1 MNIIDIDQIRKIYK
15 LDKTEVVALSGIDL
29 SVKEKS
35 FISIIGPSGSG
46 KTTLLNI
53 IGCIDK
59 PTEGNVRFMGKDVIK
74 LKDNDLSAMRNRE
87 IGFIFQTFNLI
98 PVFSA
103 FENIEYPLIIAK
115 IPREERKKRVRL
127 MLEEVGIAEFSRH
140 KPSEL
145 SGGQRQRVSI
155 ARALVVNPKLVLA
168 DEPTANLD
176 TKTGEVII
184 ELMKKMNKEFA
195 TTFIFSTHDEK
206 IMKHAREIIHIRDGR
221 IENNKAEGTKK
232 YAKS

>member
-1 MNIIDIDQIRKIYK
+1 MNIIDINQIRKIYK
-15 LDKTEVVALSGIDL
+15 LGKTEVVALSGVDL
-29 SVKEKS
+29 SIKEKS

-59 PTEGNVRFMGKDVIK
+59 PTEGNVKFMGKDIIK

-115 IPREERKKRVRL
+115 IPREERKKRVKL
-127 MLEEVGIAEFSRH
+127 MLEEVGIAEFSKH

-176 TKTGEVII
+176 SKTGEVII

-221 IENNKAEGTKK
+221 IENNKAIGAKK
-232 YAKS
+232 HAKS

>member
-1 MNIIDIDQIRKIYK
+1 MNIIDLKEIKKIYK
-15 LDKTEVVALSGIDL
+15 LDKMDVIALNNIDL

-59 PTEGNVRFMGKDVIK
+59 PTQGNVSFMGKEIVK
-74 LKDNDLSAMRNRE
+74 LKDDTLSAMRNKE

-98 PVFSA
+98 PVFNA
-103 FENIEYPLIIAK
+103 FENVEYPLIIAK
-115 IPREERKKRVRL
+115 ISRKERKKRVRQ
-127 MLEEVGIAEFSRH
+127 MLDEVGIAEFSHH
-140 KPSEL
+140 KPAEL

-155 ARALVVNPKLVLA
+155 ARALVVYPKLILA

-176 TKTGEVII
+176 TKTGEIII
-184 ELMKKMNKEFA
+184 ELMKKMNTEFS

-206 IMKHAREIIHIRDGR
+206 IMKHAKEIIHLRDGN
-221 IENNKAEGTKK
+221 IETKEIK
-232 YAKS
+232 KSGKHA

>member
-1 MNIIDIDQIRKIYK
+1 MNILEINQIKKIYN
-15 LDKTEVVALSGIDL
+15 LGKTEVIALDNISLLI
-29 SVKEKS
+29 KEKS

-53 IGCIDK
+53 VGCIDK
-59 PTEGNVRFMGKDVIK
+59 PTEGKLSFMGKDVIG
-74 LKDNDLSAMRNRE
+74 LSDNRLSAMRNKE

-98 PVFSA
+98 PVFNA
-103 FENIEYPLIIAK
+103 FENVEYPLIIAK
-115 IPREERKKRVRL
+115 IPKKERKERVRK
-127 MLEEVGIAEFSRH
+127 MLEEVGIAAFSHH
-140 KPSEL
+140 KPNEL

-155 ARALVVNPKLVLA
+155 ARALVVYPKLVLA

-176 TKTGEVII
+176 SKTGEVII
-184 ELMKKMNKEFA
+184 ELMKKMNEEFA

-221 IENNKAEGTKK
+221 IEN
-232 YAKS
+232 